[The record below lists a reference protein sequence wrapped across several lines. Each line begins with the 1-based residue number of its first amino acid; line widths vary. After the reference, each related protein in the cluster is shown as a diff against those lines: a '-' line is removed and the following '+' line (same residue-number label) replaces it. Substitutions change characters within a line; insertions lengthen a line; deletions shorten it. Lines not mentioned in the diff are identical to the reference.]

1 MYVVQAASVPPLLS
15 ALGSQTQTSRGR
27 STSCATFRSVVRIGV
42 RELRQHAS
50 RYLARVKAGETVE
63 VTERGELVALLVP
76 PAPPAT
82 LRERLIAAG
91 QLLPAAEPLSVPARV
106 RAPGDSRTVLDALRA
121 DH

>member
-1 MYVVQAASVPPLLS
+1 MCYL
-15 ALGSQTQTSRGR
+15 RG
-27 STSCATFRSVVRIGV
+27 VVRIGV

-50 RYLARVKAGETVE
+50 RYLSRVKAGETVE

-106 RAPGDSRTVLDALRA
+106 RAPSDSRTVLDTLRA
-121 DH
+121 DR